1 MDDGEGK
8 LRRSLVSCLAY
19 ALRLSSKLGCASAT
33 PKLNQVLRELV
44 EDSTGKPKRKISL
57 FEGLNLQ
64 ESDEAVRSSQT
75 CSRESHQ
82 SVKACHVS
90 TQTYEEPIS
99 ERQCKALVQRY
110 EEALQTVIREVTD
123 FDRRLLVQERAA
135 PSEVTSRT
143 SGSDQS
149 MIPPR
154 AGQPTVRHGSF
165 NYLRE
170 SEPAFQPES
179 IQILRNQ
186 HRAQRLALK
195 EERRRIRAGLSVA

>member
-33 PKLNQVLRELV
+33 PKLNQVLRELI

-82 SVKACHVS
+82 SVKACHVG
-90 TQTYEEPIS
+90 TQTYEELIS
-99 ERQCKALVQRY
+99 ERQCKALVQ
-110 EEALQTVIREVTD
+110 EALQTVIREVTD

-143 SGSDQS
+143 SGSIQS
-149 MIPPR
+149 MMPPR
-154 AGQPTVRHGSF
+154 AGQPPVRHGSF
-165 NYLRE
+165 KDLHE

-195 EERRRIRAGLSVA
+195 EERRRIRAGLSVG